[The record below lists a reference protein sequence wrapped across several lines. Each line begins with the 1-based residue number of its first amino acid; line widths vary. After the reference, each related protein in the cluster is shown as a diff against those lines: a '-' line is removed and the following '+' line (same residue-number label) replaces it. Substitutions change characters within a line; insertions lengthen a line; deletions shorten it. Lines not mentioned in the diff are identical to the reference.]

1 MEQNQ
6 VNEMNDGVAIVL
18 QRMTTHPEEFYND
31 SDKWKFIYKDYYR
44 DALTETE
51 KGIIFDKMKAI
62 RRSEFTTIVMGTM
75 LKDAKMTESEFDAEM
90 QAKQLYGKAP
100 IKGSVQKVKY

>member
-1 MEQNQ
+1 MEQHQ
-6 VNEMNDGVAIVL
+6 INEMNDGVAIIL

-62 RRSEFTTIVMGTM
+62 RRSEFTTMVMGTM
-75 LKDAKMTESEFDAEM
+75 LKDIKMNEPEADAKTQAE
-90 QAKQLYGKAP
+90 KLYGKAP
-100 IKGSVQKVKY
+100 VRGSVQKVKY

>member
-1 MEQNQ
+1 
-6 VNEMNDGVAIVL
+6 
-18 QRMTTHPEEFYND
+18 MTTHPEEFYNH

-62 RRSEFTTIVMGTM
+62 RRSEFTTMVMGTM
-75 LKDAKMTESEFDAEM
+75 LNEMKMAESAEQI
-90 QAKQLYGKAP
+90 QAGKAIAEQRYGKAP
-100 IKGSVQKVKY
+100 IKGSGQKVKY